1 MTLRTDLPNSSAS
14 LASGDKIGLL
24 LVPPLVRSD
33 RFVAE
38 RGVRLCFVPF
48 PARVFVEGALGELER
63 EPVRIS
69 ILTKEGQSDS
79 RDRAN
84 SPQRI
89 LKASAPRTPKSRESG
104 ALSCRTRATQ
114 LLYTRSTTG
123 SCD

>member
-63 EPVRIS
+63 EPVR
-69 ILTKEGQSDS
+69 DPV
-79 RDRAN
+79 RD
-84 SPQRI
+84 PV
-89 LKASAPRTPKSRESG
+89 REPV
-104 ALSCRTRATQ
+104 REPVR
-114 LLYTRSTTG
+114 
-123 SCD
+123 D